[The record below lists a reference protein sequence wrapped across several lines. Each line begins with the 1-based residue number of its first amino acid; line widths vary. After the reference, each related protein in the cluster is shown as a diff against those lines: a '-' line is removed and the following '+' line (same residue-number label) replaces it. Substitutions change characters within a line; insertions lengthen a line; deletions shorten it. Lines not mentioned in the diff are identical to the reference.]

1 MTAPVTDGISLPAAL
16 CHGTLDAIVERGGLT
31 EVTGADGGPFLELVS
46 SAFPGGQAPVGE
58 ARVFRGDKI
67 AKVVYVGLAVPQ
79 IGLDS
84 HMVFAFAPA
93 GVPVPHFTLDS
104 VFGQGTYAFHLDLI
118 PRADLGTHLPYL
130 DWAHTPLDATFE
142 EVTGRPGLAKTAIGP
157 RQFAMMSPWMLVH
170 RAEDEAFRGI
180 DGAVKAYLDHWFGLV
195 ESGVPAAVSADVAD
209 TDLPARDARNRAN
222 VFSPDVDKVWAQVE
236 RLIGPEQTE
245 AVRGLLLDNTIPQTA
260 EAQA

>member
-1 MTAPVTDGISLPAAL
+1 MSLPRNL
-16 CHGTLDAIVERGGLT
+16 CHGTLDEIVERGGLT
-31 EVTGADGGPFLELVS
+31 EVTGADGGPYLELVS

-58 ARVFRGDKI
+58 ARVFTGDSI

-84 HMVFAFAPA
+84 HMVFAFCPA
-93 GVPVPHFTLDS
+93 DVAVPHFTLDS
-104 VFGQGTYAFHLDLI
+104 VQGQGTYAFHLDLI

-130 DWAHTPLDATFE
+130 DWAHTPLDATYE
-142 EVTGRPGLAKTAIGP
+142 EVESRPGLMKTAIGP

-180 DGAVKAYLDHWFGLV
+180 SDAVKAYLDHWFSLV
-195 ESGVPAAVSADVAD
+195 EAGVPAEVVADVAD
-209 TDLPARDARNRAN
+209 TDLAARDARNRTN

-236 RLIGPEQTE
+236 RLIGHEQTE
-245 AVRGLLLDNTIPQTA
+245 AVRGLLLDNCPPEVSA
-260 EAQA
+260 